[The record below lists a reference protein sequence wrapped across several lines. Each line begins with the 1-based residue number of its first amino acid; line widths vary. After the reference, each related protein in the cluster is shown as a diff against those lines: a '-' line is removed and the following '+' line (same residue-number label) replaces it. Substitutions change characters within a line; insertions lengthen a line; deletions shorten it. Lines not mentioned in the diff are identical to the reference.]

1 MGLAY
6 AIRADQGARNYQED
20 AAGATPFAGGLAAVL
35 ADGTGTVRCTFPDP
49 IRGNPA
55 NRSRGLTI
63 AGEGPAAQLRGFGHG
78 QSPRTFGHDG
88 AGGQIAWADP
98 DSGLSFSYLTNGLD
112 ADVIREARRKIG
124 VATRAAA
131 CAP

>member
-1 MGLAY
+1 M
-6 AIRADQGARNYQED
+6 
-20 AAGATPFAGGLAAVL
+20 L
-35 ADGTGTVRCTFPDP
+35 ADGTTKVRTDFPDP

-55 NRSRGLTI
+55 HRSLGLMI
-63 AGEGPAAQLRGFGHG
+63 AGDPPDALLRGFGHG

-98 DSGLSFSYLTNGLD
+98 DTGVSFCYLTNGLD

-124 VATRAAA
+124 ISSRAAA
-131 CAP
+131 VGQAS